1 MVGAPDTS
9 FSNKHSKLKK
19 FQRRLH
25 CTINSVLKLLAK
37 ERKLERMAGLVRI
50 KEGRALKK

>member
-1 MVGAPDTS
+1 M
-9 FSNKHSKLKK
+9 
-19 FQRRLH
+19 
-25 CTINSVLKLLAK
+25 NSVLKLLAK